1 MFLARLF
8 SVYYLLFIL
17 NETQRTLFIE
27 TNRNGNRN
35 VQTGRTGTKCG
46 KNQTQILS
54 IGCIWYIRNIY
65 KVACIERIRERVNVK
80 RKIQVCCV
88 AVASELC
95 WLCVL

>member
-35 VQTGRTGTKCG
+35 VQTGRTGTGTNCRNVAKIKRKYLALDVYG
-46 KNQTQILS
+46 IYA
-54 IGCIWYIRNIY
+54 IYIR
-65 KVACIERIRERVNVK
+65 
-80 RKIQVCCV
+80 
-88 AVASELC
+88 
-95 WLCVL
+95 